1 MKRHLLLAKLGQLK
15 GLSIEE
21 IKPLL
26 TIDLMTMNYLNY
38 KQGKKETK
46 QMVDVKEAFVKIVAN
61 GLQLITAD

>member
-26 TIDLMTMNYLNY
+26 TIDLMTMNYLIIN
-38 KQGKKETK
+38 KGKKK
-46 QMVDVKEAFVKIVAN
+46 QSRW
-61 GLQLITAD
+61 